1 MNRAWNVCA
10 GASVLLLAGCQAE
23 RAPIS
28 ADSPELAT
36 FVNLMMPRKIEIQP
50 YLTQPRS
57 LDGSGNANGLEVIL
71 AAKDAFG
78 DDVKC
83 VGTFIVELYTQRLA
97 SGDKLGKRMGF
108 WTIAINSEE
117 SQKAYWDRLSRFYN
131 FKLELDAGRLEPG
144 AYVLTVQL
152 TPPTG
157 DKLFSEYA
165 FNHGGEPGQKAGGKA
180 KE

>member
-1 MNRAWNVCA
+1 MLCA
-10 GASVLLLAGCQAE
+10 CSGQQTT
-23 RAPIS
+23 IS
-28 ADSPELAT
+28 AESPELAT
-36 FVNLMMPRKIEIQP
+36 FISLMMPRTIEIQP

-57 LDGSGNANGLEVIL
+57 FDNSGNANGLEVIL

-97 SGDKLGKRMGF
+97 SGDKLGKRIGF
-108 WTIAINSEE
+108 WTVTINSEDT
-117 SQKAYWDRLSRFYN
+117 QKAHWDRLSRFYN
-131 FKLELDAGRLEPG
+131 FALELDSGRLEPG
-144 AYVLTVQL
+144 AYILTVQL

-165 FNHGGEPGQKAGGKA
+165 FNHGDKPAAKAG
-180 KE
+180 E

>member
-1 MNRAWNVCA
+1 MHRFVCA
-10 GASVLLLAGCQAE
+10 LTGAMAVLTCGCEAP
-23 RAPIS
+23 RATIS
-28 ADSPELAT
+28 ADSPELAN

-57 LDGSGNANGLEVIL
+57 LDGSGNASGMEVIL

-83 VGTFIVELYTQRLA
+83 VGTFIIELYTQRLA
-97 SGDKLGKRMGF
+97 SGDKLGKRVGF
-108 WTIAINSEE
+108 WSISINSEDA
-117 SQKAYWDRLSRFYN
+117 QKAHWDRLSRFYN
-131 FKLELDAGRLEPG
+131 FLLELDSGKLEPG
-144 AYVLTVQL
+144 AYILTVQL

-165 FNHGGEPGQKAGGKA
+165 FNHGGEPGAKAKSKA

>member
-1 MNRAWNVCA
+1 MCA
-10 GASVLLLAGCQAE
+10 LLLGGCDAQ
-23 RAPIS
+23 RTTIS

-36 FVNLMMPRKIEIQP
+36 FVSLMMPRKIEIQP

-57 LDGSGNANGLEVIL
+57 LDGSGNANGMEVIL

-83 VGTFIVELYTQRLA
+83 VGTFIVELYTQRPA
-97 SGDKLGKRMGF
+97 SGDKLGKRVGF
-108 WTIAINSEE
+108 WNISINSEE
-117 SQKAYWDRLSRFYN
+117 SQRAYWDRLSRFYN
-131 FKLELDAGRLEPG
+131 FKLELDSGRLEPG

-165 FNHGGEPGQKAGGKA
+165 FNHGSEPAQKAKGKG

>member
-1 MNRAWNVCA
+1 MSRICNICA
-10 GASVLLLAGCQAE
+10 GAFTLLLCGCNDQ
-23 RAPIS
+23 RATIS

-36 FVNLMMPRKIEIQP
+36 FVSLMMPRRIEIQP

-57 LDGSGNANGLEVIL
+57 LNGSGNANGLEVIL

-83 VGTFIVELYTQRLA
+83 VGTFNFELFTQRLA
-97 SGDKLGKRMGF
+97 SGDKLGKRIGF
-108 WTIAINSEE
+108 WSISINSEE
-117 SQKAYWDRLSRFYN
+117 SQKTYWDRLSRFYN
-131 FKLELDAGRLEPG
+131 FKLELDEGRLEPG

-165 FNHGGEPGQKAGGKA
+165 FNHGGEPGAKAR
-180 KE
+180 E

>member
-1 MNRAWNVCA
+1 MNRFGCA
-10 GASVLLLAGCQAE
+10 LLGAIALVICGCEAQ
-23 RAPIS
+23 RATIS
-28 ADSPELAT
+28 ADSPELTT

-57 LDGSGNANGLEVIL
+57 LDGSGNANGMEVIL

-97 SGDKLGKRMGF
+97 SGDKLGKRVGF
-108 WTIAINSEE
+108 WSISINSED
-117 SQKAYWDRLSRFYN
+117 SQKAHWDRLSRFYN
-131 FKLELDAGRLEPG
+131 FLLELDAGKLEPG
-144 AYVLTVQL
+144 SYILTVQL

-165 FNHGGEPGQKAGGKA
+165 FNHGGEAGAKPKAMGK
-180 KE
+180 E